1 MNDNFDEIDK
11 LLIKHF
17 NTNNTK
23 EVPDIVSN
31 KIKYTLITYK
41 RYCAFIS
48 FIKKLSITAV
58 SFLVITS
65 SFVFADDIKSFFHN
79 LFKYNVSSGVI
90 NAIDNGYVEK
100 INSDYTTSNGVGIK
114 ADAII
119 MDDTTLNIAFNINLE
134 STRDISKI
142 YNAFLPNI
150 TIKDEQGR
158 IIFAEFSDNEEYQ
171 NFCKE
176 NNLDIDYKNISY
188 SNGAY
193 TADITNKQDNNFTL
207 TYNIS
212 SDQFPKSKELY
223 ISFDKIILSDNTT
236 INPQINTVNSNT
248 TNNISGNWN
257 LKIDLPEKFYN
268 RTSLSYKMINST
280 DSNLKINKILISDT
294 CMKFEMQ
301 TKIDINRLELI
312 DSVIPITYID
322 HEYVENSNG
331 KKFYI
336 QGKNDG
342 DGGYSISKEGILHYW
357 QTFTLNKND
366 ATNTLKVILPTFGGN
381 IITIELEKE

>member
-1 MNDNFDEIDK
+1 MKDNFDEIDK

-17 NTNNTK
+17 NTDNS
-23 EVPDIVSN
+23 EDVPDIVSN

-90 NAIDNGYVEK
+90 NAIDNGYVKK
-100 INSDYTTSNGVGIK
+100 IDSNYITSNKVGIK
-114 ADAII
+114 ADAVI
-119 MDDTTLNIAFNINLE
+119 MDDNTLNIAFNINLE
-134 STRDISKI
+134 SVDDVSKI
-142 YNAFLPNI
+142 YNAYFPNLK
-150 TIKDEQGR
+150 IKDEQGR
-158 IIFAEFSDNEEYQ
+158 ILFAEFLNNDEYK
-171 NFCKE
+171 NYCKE

-193 TADITNKQDNNFTL
+193 TADISNKQDNNFTL
-207 TYNIS
+207 TYNIN

-223 ISFDKIILSDNTT
+223 ISFDKIILSDNATT
-236 INPQINTVNSNT
+236 NPKVNSNI
-248 TNNISGNWN
+248 NDNISGNWN

-268 RTSLSYKMINST
+268 RTSLSYKMISSS

-312 DSVIPITYID
+312 DSVVPITYID

-336 QGKNDG
+336 QGKSDG

-366 ATNTLKVILPTFGGN
+366 ATNKLKVVLPTFDGN
-381 IITIELEKE
+381 TIIIELEKE

>member
-1 MNDNFDEIDK
+1 MKDNFDEIDK

-17 NTNNTK
+17 NTNNNK

-31 KIKYTLITYK
+31 KIKCTLITYK
-41 RYCAFIS
+41 RYCTFIS

-58 SFLVITS
+58 SFLIITS
-65 SFVFADDIKSFFHN
+65 SFVFADDIKSFFNN

-90 NAIDNGYVEK
+90 NAIDNGYVEQ
-100 INSDYTTSNGVGIK
+100 INSNYATSNGVGIK
-114 ADAII
+114 ADAVI

-134 STRDISKI
+134 SVQDISKI
-142 YNAFLPNI
+142 YNAYFPNLK
-150 TIKDEQGR
+150 IKDEQGR
-158 IIFAEFSDNEEYQ
+158 ILFAEFSNNNEYQ

-193 TADITNKQDNNFTL
+193 TADITNKQDNNLIL

-223 ISFDKIILSDNTT
+223 ISFDKIILSDNATT
-236 INPQINTVNSNT
+236 NPKFNSNT

-257 LKIDLPEKFYN
+257 FKIDLPEKFYN
-268 RTSLSYKMINST
+268 RTSLSYKMISSS
-280 DSNLKINKILISDT
+280 DSNLKVNKILISDT

-342 DGGYSISKEGILHYW
+342 DGGYSISKEGILNYW
-357 QTFTLNKND
+357 QTFTINKNN
-366 ATNTLKVILPTFGGN
+366 ATSKLKVVLPTFEGN
-381 IITIELEKE
+381 TITIELEKE

>member
-1 MNDNFDEIDK
+1 MKDNFDEIDK
-11 LLIKHF
+11 LLFKHF
-17 NTNNTK
+17 NTNNNNNND
-23 EVPDIVSN
+23 VPDILSN

-48 FIKKLSITAV
+48 FIKKLSITALI
-58 SFLVITS
+58 FLVITS

-90 NAIDNGYVEK
+90 NAIDNGYVEQ
-100 INSDYTTSNGVGIK
+100 INSDYTTSNRVSIK

-119 MDDTTLNIAFNINLE
+119 MDDNTLNIAFNINLE
-134 STRDISKI
+134 SVEDVSKI
-142 YNAFLPNI
+142 YNAYFPNLK
-150 TIKDEQGR
+150 IKDEQGR
-158 IIFAEFSDNEEYQ
+158 ILFAEFSNNDEYK
-171 NFCKE
+171 NYCKE
-176 NNLDIDYKNISY
+176 NSLDIDYKNISY

-193 TADITNKQDNNFTL
+193 TANITNKQDNNFTL

-223 ISFDKIILSDNTT
+223 ISFDKIILSHNATT
-236 INPQINTVNSNT
+236 TPKVNSNT
-248 TNNISGNWN
+248 NNTISGNWN
-257 LKIDLPEKFYN
+257 IKIDLPEKFYN
-268 RTSLSYKMINST
+268 RTSLSYKMINSS

-312 DSVIPITYID
+312 DSLIPITYID
-322 HEYVENSNG
+322 HEYVENSNSE
-331 KKFYI
+331 KFYI
-336 QGKNDG
+336 QGKSDG

-357 QTFTLNKND
+357 QTFTLNKNN
-366 ATNTLKVILPTFGGN
+366 ATNTLKVVLPTFDGN
-381 IITIELEKE
+381 TIIIELKNE